1 MLTELTVL
9 IVLGVVAI
17 YALMARWI
25 ELSVITLPMI
35 FTGLGIAL
43 GGTGLDLVRLDVD
56 NKFIHAFVEIT
67 LVLVLFS
74 DASGVKRQNLSGGNV
89 TIPVRMLLIGMPL
102 TVALG
107 TLVAMWVS
115 PNQPWALALLVAAI
129 LTPTDAALGQSVV
142 NNPNVPK
149 RISQSI
155 NIESGLN
162 DGLAFPIV
170 LLAAI
175 TAARATGYE
184 GGQAPDNVAVFMLLQ
199 ITVGLLAGAM
209 VGYGA
214 AKLLDFAIGRN
225 ATTTVAQGIYFL
237 SVAFLAYFGAEIVG
251 GNGFIAAFVGGLVF
265 GNTLRAPSVF
275 IREFMEGEGQLL
287 TLATFFIFGS
297 VLAPI
302 GLEHAS
308 WRTVT
313 LALLFLT
320 VVRMLPIW
328 LSLAGLK
335 LSSYEK
341 IFLGWF
347 GPRGLASILFA
358 LLVLEEFP
366 IPGAQELTACVVLT
380 VLISIVLHGV
390 SAAPLSNLLI
400 TSASASQRK

>member
-1 MLTELTVL
+1 MLTEPTVL

-56 NKFIHAFVEIT
+56 NEFIHAFVEIT

-142 NNPNVPK
+142 SNPNVPK

-184 GGQAPDNVAVFMLLQ
+184 GGQAPDNVAVFALLQ

-214 AKLLDFAIGRN
+214 AKLLDFAISRN

-237 SVAFLAYFGAEIVG
+237 SVAFLAYFGAELVG

-308 WRTVT
+308 WKTVT

-358 LLVLEEFP
+358 LLVLEDFP